1 MRTRNESNNGCCKS
15 ILNVIYKIDFYFF
28 LTMSTIQILE
38 GHTDPVYSLTV
49 WNNHLYSGSE
59 DKTIRKWG

>member
-1 MRTRNESNNGCCKS
+1 
-15 ILNVIYKIDFYFF
+15 
-28 LTMSTIQILE
+28 MSTIQILE